1 MRGLMCPGRKQE
13 RHDDDEMGRDGRGTR
28 PAAISGSPHQR
39 RRRCATRA
47 DKREE
52 RDAALAEMEW
62 RLRKPEGDCCPEK
75 AERRH
80 CETRR
85 QRPAAQ
91 YRLGTQ
97 KMPERGD

>member
-1 MRGLMCPGRKQE
+1 MR
-13 RHDDDEMGRDGRGTR
+13 DESARAASTNAAIMMRWDAMVVARVS
-28 PAAISGSPHQR
+28 AISGSPHQR

-75 AERRH
+75 AETPPLRDS
-80 CETRR
+80 R